1 MYEKLG
7 LKEDDE
13 RDRKARDEA
22 CGRRDPGPLPNECVE
37 EPVCG
42 DQIPEEMVSLCD
54 GMNPIMELVS

>member
-37 EPVCG
+37 EPVR
-42 DQIPEEMVSLCD
+42 EEMVSLCD